1 MTDADIPC
9 SWPAPADP
17 EAAKRFLERFAAAAA
32 PFGPHGDSAPTPIPV
47 AGPLAGPMAMLRAV
61 GGNSGYLSDLALREP
76 ETLLRVARDGPA
88 AAIDRA
94 FADLAETPPAA
105 PAAEVGAAM
114 RQAKRQVALA
124 VALGDIGGL
133 APLSRV
139 TGALSRL
146 AEVTLQLGLRHLLL
160 AAHAR
165 GAIRLPAPETDPV
178 HGSGLIILA
187 LGKLGGRELNYSSD
201 IDLIVFYDPSAIA
214 FQSETIGAIYTRLAR
229 DLVRLMEAREGG
241 SYVFRVDLR
250 LRPDPAAMPL
260 AVSVTTALTYYETV
274 GRNWE
279 RLALIKARPV
289 AGDIGLGASL
299 LDALRP
305 FVWRRHLDFAA
316 IADIHA
322 MKRRI
327 DAHRGGPIPPGADP
341 VARLRAHD
349 LKIGRGGIREIEFLA
364 QSQQLVWGGREPS
377 LRVGATLPALR
388 LLTRLRH
395 MSSETAATLTR
406 AYRFLRQVEHRVQMV
421 ADRQTHALP
430 ETAQAFA
437 ALATF
442 MGFATPAAFAE
453 TLLTHLLAVQALYD
467 RFFETDD
474 DADSLEVGAI
484 GTPPPETA
492 VARLAGLG
500 FTDPTRVVEIV
511 RRWMAGRPRAL
522 RSERSRALLE
532 GLLPRIVEAIAGQ
545 PQPDQTFARFDN
557 FVTRLPAGIQLLSLF
572 RRNPALIDRIAVL
585 LGAAPGL
592 SDHLA
597 GHPGALEGLLGSDE
611 ARADPVRVL
620 RRQLVD
626 AMTLEDTIAL
636 TRHFVSEEH
645 FRIGVA
651 QLEGRMDVDDAGL
664 ARTALADAALSTIL
678 GAVVANHTD
687 RYGWLRGVSFAVVLL
702 GKGGGR
708 EMMPGSD
715 LDLMLIYDRPEDIEE
730 SQGPKPLAP
739 SQWVGRLVT
748 AFTGALTAQGI
759 EGPMYRV
766 DMRLRPS
773 GNQGPVAVSLGAF
786 RAYHA
791 DRAWT
796 WEQMALTRARVVAG
810 VDHFR
815 PVVEAALSDAR
826 RPRRA
831 AEVLRRDALEM
842 RRRLLRDL
850 PAVGPW
856 DVKLRSGGQMEVDF
870 VTQILQLIHFD
881 QRPELRHTTTRFALQ
896 ALMGIGALSAE
907 DGEAL
912 IAADHLWRTIQSML
926 RLTVGAVTAPDVAEA
941 SARIL
946 LAATGETTMRSL
958 RATIARRA
966 DLVRGVFIRHIGDP
980 GAPHRPTQQKG
991 PAA

>member
-1 MTDADIPC
+1 MTDADITHR
-9 SWPAPADP
+9 WPAPADP
-17 EAAKRFLERFAAAAA
+17 AAADRFVERFEAVAAAFGADGAVA
-32 PFGPHGDSAPTPIPV
+32 P
-47 AGPLAGPMAMLRAV
+47 LAMLRAV
-61 GGNSGYLSDLALREP
+61 GGNSGYLCDLALREP
-76 ETLLRVARDGPA
+76 ETLLRVARHGPA
-88 AAIDRA
+88 AAVEHA
-94 FADLAETPPAA
+94 FARLTETDARA
-105 PAAEVGAAM
+105 PGPVVGAAM
-114 RQAKRQVALA
+114 REAKRQVALA
-124 VALGDIGGL
+124 VALGDIGGVS
-133 APLSRV
+133 PLSRV

-146 AEVTLQLGLRHLLL
+146 AEVTLQLGVRHLLL

-165 GAIRLPAPETDPV
+165 GTIKLAEPAADPAR
-178 HGSGLIILA
+178 GSGLIILA

-201 IDLIVFYDPSAIA
+201 IDLIVFYDPAAMA
-214 FQSETIGAIYTRLAR
+214 FPTETIGAIYTRLAR
-229 DLVRLMEAREGG
+229 DLVKLMEAREGG

-260 AVSVTTALTYYETV
+260 AVSVPTALTYYETV

-289 AGDIGLGASL
+289 AGDLGLGAGL

-327 DAHRGGPIPPGADP
+327 DAHRGGPIPPGLDP
-341 VARLRAHD
+341 VARLLAHD
-349 LKIGRGGIREIEFLA
+349 LKVGRGGIREIEFLA
-364 QSQQLVWGGREPS
+364 QSPQLVWGGREPS

-395 MSSETAATLTR
+395 MSSDTAATLTR

-430 ETAQAFA
+430 ATAEGFA

-442 MGFATPAAFAE
+442 MGFATPDAFAE
-453 TLLTHLLAVQALYD
+453 TLLSHLLAVQRLYD
-467 RFFETDD
+467 SFFEAAD
-474 DADSLEVGAI
+474 DADSLEVGAL
-484 GTPPPETA
+484 GAPPPEAT
-492 VARLAGLG
+492 VARLTGLG
-500 FTDPTRVVEIV
+500 FNDPLRVVEII

-522 RSERSRALLE
+522 RSERSRALLDT
-532 GLLPRIVEAIAGQ
+532 LLPRILEAIAGQ
-545 PQPDQTFARFDN
+545 PQPDQTFARFDH
-557 FVTRLPAGIQLLSLF
+557 FVSRLPAGIQLLSLF

-585 LGAAPGL
+585 LGAAPAL

-597 GHPGALEGLLGSDE
+597 GHPGALEGLLGSE
-611 ARADPVRVL
+611 EERADPARIL

-626 AMTLEDTIAL
+626 ALTLEDTIAL
-636 TRHFVSEEH
+636 TRHFVSEEQ

-651 QLEGRMDVDDAGL
+651 QLEGRMDVDAAGL

-678 GAVVANHTD
+678 AAVVANHTD
-687 RYGWLRGVSFAVVLL
+687 RYGWLRGIAFAVVLL

-715 LDLMLIYDRPEDIEE
+715 LDLMLIYDRPEDGQE

-739 SQWVGRLVT
+739 SQWIGRLVT
-748 AFTGALTAQGI
+748 AFTGALTAQGV

-791 DRAWT
+791 EQAWT

-810 VDHFR
+810 VDVFR
-815 PVVEAALSDAR
+815 PVVEAALNLALH
-826 RPRRA
+826 PRHA
-831 AEVLRRDALEM
+831 PDGLRRDALEM
-842 RRRLLRDL
+842 RRRMLRDL
-850 PAVGPW
+850 PAQGPW
-856 DVKLRSGGQMEVDF
+856 DVKLRAGGQMEVEF
-870 VTQILQLIHFD
+870 VTQILSLIHCAE
-881 QRPELRHTTTRFALQ
+881 RPERRNTTTRVALGNLIDLGVLP
-896 ALMGIGALSAE
+896 AVEGV
-907 DGEAL
+907 AL
-912 IAADHLWRTIQSML
+912 IEADHLWRTIQSML
-926 RLTVGAVTAPDVAEA
+926 RLTVGPVTTPEVAEA
-941 SARIL
+941 SVRIL
-946 LAATGETTMRSL
+946 LAATGERTMRDL
-958 RATIARRA
+958 RVRMDGTAALAR
-966 DLVRGVFIRHIGDP
+966 GIFIRHIGDP
-980 GAPHRPTQQKG
+980 GP
-991 PAA
+991 PAAPIRPIHPKGTAQ

>member
-1 MTDADIPC
+1 MTDAEITYR
-9 SWPAPADP
+9 WPAAADS
-17 EAAKRFLERFAAAAA
+17 AAADRFLERFETVAA
-32 PFGPHGDSAPTPIPV
+32 PFGAAP
-47 AGPLAGPMAMLRAV
+47 LAMLRAV
-61 GGNSGYLSDLALREP
+61 GGNSDYLSDLALREP
-76 ETLLRVARDGPA
+76 ETLLRVAAEGPTA
-88 AAIDRA
+88 AVDHA
-94 FADLAETPPAA
+94 FERLAQADPHAS
-105 PAAEVGAAM
+105 AAEVGAAM

-124 VALGDIGGL
+124 VALGDIGGVL
-133 APLSRV
+133 PLSRV

-165 GAIRLPAPETDPV
+165 GVIKLPEAEADPAR
-178 HGSGLIILA
+178 GSGLIILA

-201 IDLIVFYDPSAIA
+201 IDLIVFYDPAAVA
-214 FQSETIGAIYTRLAR
+214 FPTETIGATYTRLAR
-229 DLVRLMEAREGG
+229 DLVKLMEAREGG

-260 AVSVTTALTYYETV
+260 AVSVPTALTYYETV

-279 RLALIKARPV
+279 RLALIKARAV
-289 AGDIGLGASL
+289 AGDIGLGTTL

-327 DAHRGGPIPPGADP
+327 DAHRGGPLPEGADP
-341 VARLRAHD
+341 VTRLLAHD

-364 QSQQLVWGGREPS
+364 QSQQLVWGGREPA

-395 MSSETAATLTR
+395 MSSETASILTR
-406 AYRFLRQVEHRVQMV
+406 AYRALRQVEHRVQMV

-430 ETAQAFA
+430 ANREAFA
-437 ALATF
+437 AFATF
-442 MGFATPAAFAE
+442 MGFETPRAFAE
-453 TLLTHLLAVQALYD
+453 SLLAHLLAVQALYD
-467 RFFETDD
+467 SFFEGEDE
-474 DADSLEVGAI
+474 ADSLEVGILGA
-484 GTPPPETA
+484 PPPEAT
-492 VARLAGLG
+492 VARLTRLG
-500 FTDPTRVVEIV
+500 FTDPLRVVEIV

-532 GLLPRIVEAIAGQ
+532 ALLPRILEGIARQ

-557 FVTRLPAGIQLLSLF
+557 FVSRLPAGIQLLSLF

-597 GHPGALEGLLGSDE
+597 THPGALEGLLGSE
-611 ARADPVRVL
+611 EVRADPARVL

-626 AMTLEDTIAL
+626 AATLEDTIAL

-651 QLEGRMDVDDAGL
+651 QLEGRMDVDAAGI
-664 ARTALADAALSTIL
+664 ARSTLADAALSTIL
-678 GAVVANHTD
+678 GAVVAHHTE
-687 RYGWLRGVSFAVVLL
+687 RYGWLQGIAFAIVLL

-715 LDLMLIYDRPEDIEE
+715 LDLMLIYDRPDEAAE
-730 SQGPKPLAP
+730 SQGPKRLAP
-739 SQWVGRLVT
+739 SQWIGRLVT
-748 AFTGALTAQGI
+748 AVTGALTAQGV

-786 RAYHA
+786 RGYHA
-791 DRAWT
+791 EQAWT

-810 VDHFR
+810 IEEFR
-815 PVVEAALSDAR
+815 PVVEAALSVAL

-831 AEVLRRDALEM
+831 PRVVRQDALEM

-850 PAVGPW
+850 PPQGPW
-856 DVKLRSGGQMEVDF
+856 DVKLRPGGQMEVEF
-870 VTQILQLIHFD
+870 VAQTLQLVHCAE
-881 QRPELRHTTTRFALQ
+881 RPELRSTTTRFALDN
-896 ALMGIGALSAE
+896 LVGLGVLSAE
-907 DGEAL
+907 DGSAL
-912 IAADHLWRTIQSML
+912 IAADHLWRTIQSVL
-926 RLTVGAVTAPDVAEA
+926 RLTVGPVTAPEVAEA

-946 LAATGETTMRSL
+946 LAATGEATMHDL
-958 RATIARRA
+958 RRRIDQTA
-966 DLVRGVFIRHIGDP
+966 ILVREIFIRHIGDP
-980 GAPHRPTQQKG
+980 GPPVAPHRATHPRG
-991 PAA
+991 AAP

>member
-1 MTDADIPC
+1 
-9 SWPAPADP
+9 
-17 EAAKRFLERFAAAAA
+17 
-32 PFGPHGDSAPTPIPV
+32 
-47 AGPLAGPMAMLRAV
+47 
-61 GGNSGYLSDLALREP
+61 
-76 ETLLRVARDGPA
+76 
-88 AAIDRA
+88 
-94 FADLAETPPAA
+94 
-105 PAAEVGAAM
+105 M

-124 VALGDIGGL
+124 VALGDIGGVS
-133 APLSRV
+133 PLSRV

-165 GAIRLPAPETDPV
+165 GTIRLPEPEADQT

-201 IDLIVFYDPSAIA
+201 IDLIVFYDPAAIA
-214 FQSETIGAIYTRLAR
+214 HPPETIGAIYTRLAR
-229 DLVRLMEAREGG
+229 DLVRLMEARADG

-260 AVSVTTALTYYETV
+260 AVSVPTALTYYETV

-327 DAHRGGPIPPGADP
+327 DAHRGGPLPAGRDP
-341 VARLRAHD
+341 VARLLTHD

-364 QSQQLVWGGREPS
+364 QSQQLVWGGREPM
-377 LRVGATLPALR
+377 LRIGATLPALR

-430 ETAQAFA
+430 ATTEAFA

-442 MGFATPAAFAE
+442 MGFASPEAFAN
-453 TLLTHLLAVQALYD
+453 TLLSHLLAVQALYD
-467 RFFETDD
+467 RFFEADD
-474 DADSLEVGAI
+474 EADSLEVGAI
-484 GTPPPETA
+484 GAPPPETT
-492 VARLAGLG
+492 VARLTGLG
-500 FTDPTRVVEIV
+500 FTDPLRVIEII

-532 GLLPRIVEAIAGQ
+532 ALLPRILEAIAVQ
-545 PQPDQTFARFDN
+545 PQPDQTFARFDH
-557 FVTRLPAGIQLLSLF
+557 FVARLPAGIQLLSLF

-597 GHPGALEGLLGSDE
+597 SHPGALEGLLGSE
-611 ARADPVRVL
+611 EERADPARVL

-626 AMTLEDTIAL
+626 AMTLEDSIAL

-651 QLEGRMDVDDAGL
+651 QLEGRMDVDVAGL
-664 ARTALADAALSTIL
+664 ARSALADAALSTIL
-678 GAVVANHTD
+678 GAVVANHAD
-687 RYGWLRGVSFAVVLL
+687 RYGWLRGIAFAIVLL

-715 LDLMLIYDRPEDIEE
+715 LDLMLIYDRPEEAEE
-730 SQGPKPLAP
+730 SQGPRPLAP
-739 SQWVGRLVT
+739 SQWIGRLVT
-748 AFTGALTAQGI
+748 AVTGALTAQGV

-791 DRAWT
+791 EQAWT

-810 VDHFR
+810 VDSFR
-815 PVVEAALSDAR
+815 PVVEEALSEAL

-831 AEVLRRDALEM
+831 PEVLRHDALEM

-850 PAVGPW
+850 PAQGAW
-856 DVKLRSGGQMEVDF
+856 DVKLRPGGQMEVEF
-870 VTQILQLIHFD
+870 VTQILQLIHCAD
-881 QRPELRHTTTRFALQ
+881 RPDKRSTTTRFALGNLM
-896 ALMGIGALSAE
+896 ALGVLTPGDGA
-907 DGEAL
+907 AL
-912 IAADHLWRTIQSML
+912 IAADHLWRTIQSVL
-926 RLTVGAVTAPDVAEA
+926 RLTVGPVTAPDGAEA
-941 SARIL
+941 AARIL
-946 LAATGETTMRSL
+946 LAATGEPTMHEL
-958 RATIARRA
+958 RHRIDRTAA
-966 DLVRGVFIRHIGDP
+966 LVRHIFIRHIGDP
-980 GAPHRPTQQKG
+980 TPAESPTKPQKG
-991 PAA
+991 PSA

>member
-1 MTDADIPC
+1 MTDAENTC
-9 SWPAPADP
+9 RWPAPADP
-17 EAAKRFLERFAAAAA
+17 AAADRFLERFEAAASPYGAA
-32 PFGPHGDSAPTPIPV
+32 P
-47 AGPLAGPMAMLRAV
+47 LALLRAI

-76 ETLLRVARDGPA
+76 ETVLRVAREGPA
-88 AAIDRA
+88 AAVDYV
-94 FADLAETPPAA
+94 FATLADTRPQA

-124 VALGDIGGL
+124 VALGDIGGTS
-133 APLSRV
+133 PLSRV

-165 GAIRLPAPETDPV
+165 GTIHLPAPEADPIE
-178 HGSGLIILA
+178 GCGLIILA

-201 IDLIVFYDPSAIA
+201 IDLIVFYDPAAPA
-214 FQSETIGAIYTRLAR
+214 FPPETIGAICTRLAR
-229 DLVRLMEAREGG
+229 DLVKLMEAREGG

-260 AVSVTTALTYYETV
+260 AVSVPTALTYYETV

-279 RLALIKARPV
+279 RLALIKARPI

-305 FVWRRHLDFAA
+305 FIWRRHLDFAA

-327 DAHRGGPIPPGADP
+327 DAHRGGPIPGGADP
-341 VARLRAHD
+341 VVRLLAHD

-364 QSQQLVWGGREPS
+364 QSQQLVWGGREPI

-395 MSSETAATLTR
+395 MPSETAATLTR

-430 ETAQAFA
+430 ATGAGFA

-467 RFFETDD
+467 GFFEADEH
-474 DADSLEVGAI
+474 ADSVEVGII
-484 GTPPPETA
+484 GAPPPEAT
-492 VARLAGLG
+492 VARLAHLG
-500 FTDPTRVVEIV
+500 FTDPNRIIETI
-511 RRWMAGRPRAL
+511 RRWMVGRPRAL
-522 RSERSRALLE
+522 RSERSRALLDA
-532 GLLPRIVEAIAGQ
+532 LLPGILEAIARQ
-545 PQPDQTFARFDN
+545 PQPDQTFARFDH
-557 FVTRLPAGIQLLSLF
+557 FVSRLPAGIQLLSLF
-572 RRNPALIDRIAVL
+572 RRNPALIERIAVL

-597 GHPGALEGLLGSDE
+597 THPGALEGLLGSE
-611 ARADPVRVL
+611 EVRADPGRVL
-620 RRQLVD
+620 RRQLID

-636 TRHFVSEEH
+636 TGHFVSEEH

-651 QLEGRMDVDDAGL
+651 QLEDRMDVDAAGL
-664 ARTALADAALSTIL
+664 ARTSLADAALSAIL
-678 GAVVANHTD
+678 GAVVTNHTE
-687 RYGWLRGVSFAVVLL
+687 RYGWLRGGAFAIVLL

-739 SQWVGRLVT
+739 SQWFARLVT
-748 AFTGALTAQGI
+748 AFTGALTVQGV

-791 DRAWT
+791 EQAWT

-810 VDHFR
+810 LDDFR
-815 PVVEAALSDAR
+815 PMVEEALSAALH
-826 RPRRA
+826 PRRA
-831 AEVLRRDALEM
+831 PEVLRHDALEM

-850 PAVGPW
+850 PQQGAW
-856 DVKLRSGGQMEVDF
+856 DVKLRPGGQMEVDF
-870 VTQILQLIHFD
+870 VTQVLQLIHFED
-881 QRPELRHTTTRFALQ
+881 RPALRSATIRFALRNLI
-896 ALMGIGALSAE
+896 AIGALTAE
-907 DGEAL
+907 EGAVL

-926 RLTVGAVTAPDVAEA
+926 RLTVGPVTAPEMAEP

-946 LAATGETTMRSL
+946 LRATGEARIADL
-958 RATIARRA
+958 HATIARTA
-966 DLVRGVFIRHIGDP
+966 DLVRGIFIRHIGDP
-980 GAPHRPTQQKG
+980 GPSPRTTQQRG

>member
-1 MTDADIPC
+1 MTDAEIIYR
-9 SWPAPADP
+9 WPAPADP
-17 EAAKRFLERFAAAAA
+17 AAAERFLERFEAAAA
-32 PFGPHGDSAPTPIPV
+32 PFGARFDMA
-47 AGPLAGPMAMLRAV
+47 PLAMLQAI

-76 ETLLRVARDGPA
+76 ETLLRVAAEGPA
-88 AAIDRA
+88 AAVDHA
-94 FADLAETPPAA
+94 FARLMETDARASGPV
-105 PAAEVGAAM
+105 VGAAM
-114 RQAKRQVALA
+114 REAKRRVALA
-124 VALGDIGGL
+124 VALGDIGGVL
-133 APLSRV
+133 PLSRV

-146 AEVTLQLGLRHLLL
+146 AEATLQLGLRHLLL

-165 GAIRLPAPETDPV
+165 GTIKLSEPETDPAR
-178 HGSGLIILA
+178 GSGMIILA

-201 IDLIVFYDPSAIA
+201 IDLIVFYDPAAIA
-214 FQSETIGAIYTRLAR
+214 FPAETIGAIYTRLAR
-229 DLVRLMEAREGG
+229 DLVKLMEAREGG

-260 AVSVTTALTYYETV
+260 AVSVPTALTYYETV

-289 AGDIGLGASL
+289 AGDLGLGASL

-316 IADIHA
+316 ISDIHA

-327 DAHRGGPIPPGADP
+327 DAHRGGPIPEGADP
-341 VARLRAHD
+341 VRRLLGHD

-364 QSQQLVWGGREPS
+364 QSQQLVWGGREPM

-395 MSSETAATLTR
+395 MSSATAATLTR
-406 AYRFLRQVEHRVQMV
+406 AYRVLRQVEHRVQMV

-430 ETAQAFA
+430 ATEATFG

-442 MGFATPAAFAE
+442 MGFASARAFAE
-453 TLLTHLLAVQALYD
+453 SLLSHLLAVQALYD
-467 RFFETDD
+467 SFFEADD
-474 DADSLEVGAI
+474 DADSLEVGAF
-484 GTPPPETA
+484 GAPPPDVT
-492 VARLAGLG
+492 VARLTGLG
-500 FTDPTRVVEIV
+500 FTDPLRIVEIV

-522 RSERSRALLE
+522 RSERSRALLDA
-532 GLLPRIVEAIAGQ
+532 LLPRILEAIAGQ
-545 PQPDQTFARFDN
+545 PQPDQSFARFDH
-557 FVTRLPAGIQLLSLF
+557 FVSGLPAGIQLLSLF

-597 GHPGALEGLLGSDE
+597 SHPGALEGLLGSE
-611 ARADPVRVL
+611 EVRADPVRVL

-651 QLEGRMDVDDAGL
+651 QLEGRMDVDAAGL
-664 ARTALADAALSTIL
+664 ARAALADAALSTIL

-687 RYGWLRGVSFAVVLL
+687 RYGWLRGIAFAIVLL

-715 LDLMLIYDRPEDIEE
+715 LDLMLVYDRPEDVEE
-730 SQGPKPLAP
+730 SRGPRPLAP
-739 SQWVGRLVT
+739 SQWFGRLVT
-748 AFTGALTAQGI
+748 AFTGALTAQGV

-791 DRAWT
+791 EQAWT

-810 VDHFR
+810 LDDFR
-815 PVVEAALSDAR
+815 PVAEAAVSEAL

-831 AEVLRRDALEM
+831 PAVVRHDALEM
-842 RRRLLRDL
+842 RRRMLRDL
-850 PAVGPW
+850 PAQGPW
-856 DVKLRSGGQMEVDF
+856 DVKHRAGGQMEVEF
-870 VTQILQLIHFD
+870 VTQVLQLIHCAERPD
-881 QRPELRHTTTRFALQ
+881 QRSTTSRFALQ
-896 ALMGIGALSAE
+896 NLVDLGVLAAE
-907 DGEAL
+907 DGAAL
-912 IAADHLWRTIQSML
+912 IEADHLWRTIQSML
-926 RLTVGAVTAPDVAEA
+926 RLTVGPVTAPDIAEA

-946 LAATGETTMRSL
+946 LAATGEPTMLDL
-958 RATIARRA
+958 RVRIDRTAA
-966 DLVRGVFIRHIGDP
+966 LVRSIFIRHIGDP
-980 GAPHRPTQQKG
+980 AAAET
-991 PAA
+991 PARR

>member
-1 MTDADIPC
+1 M
-9 SWPAPADP
+9 
-17 EAAKRFLERFAAAAA
+17 
-32 PFGPHGDSAPTPIPV
+32 
-47 AGPLAGPMAMLRAV
+47 
-61 GGNSGYLSDLALREP
+61 
-76 ETLLRVARDGPA
+76 
-88 AAIDRA
+88 
-94 FADLAETPPAA
+94 
-105 PAAEVGAAM
+105 
-114 RQAKRQVALA
+114 
-124 VALGDIGGL
+124 
-133 APLSRV
+133 
-139 TGALSRL
+139 
-146 AEVTLQLGLRHLLL
+146 TLQLGLRHLLL

-165 GAIRLPAPETDPV
+165 GTIRLPDPETDPAR
-178 HGSGLIILA
+178 GSGLIILA

-201 IDLIVFYDPSAIA
+201 IDLIVFYDPAAIA
-214 FQSETIGAIYTRLAR
+214 FPAETIGAIYTRLAR
-229 DLVRLMEAREGG
+229 DLVKLMEAREGG

-260 AVSVTTALTYYETV
+260 AVSVPTALTYYETV

-289 AGDIGLGASL
+289 AGDLGLGASL

-305 FVWRRHLDFAA
+305 FIWRRHLDFAA

-327 DAHRGGPIPPGADP
+327 DAHRGGPIPDGADP
-341 VARLRAHD
+341 VARLLAHD

-364 QSQQLVWGGREPS
+364 QSQQLVWGGREPM

-395 MSSETAATLTR
+395 MSSATAATLTR

-430 ETAQAFA
+430 ETEPAFA

-442 MGFATPAAFAE
+442 MGFETARSFAE
-453 TLLTHLLAVQALYD
+453 TLLSHLLAVQALYD
-467 RFFETDD
+467 SFFEADA
-474 DADSLEVGAI
+474 DADSLEVGTLGA
-484 GTPPPETA
+484 PPPETT
-492 VARLAGLG
+492 VARLTGLG
-500 FTDPTRVVEIV
+500 FLDPMRVVEII

-532 GLLPRIVEAIAGQ
+532 ALLPHILEAIAAQ
-545 PQPDQTFARFDN
+545 PQPDQTFARFDH
-557 FVTRLPAGIQLLSLF
+557 FISRLPAGIQLLSLF
-572 RRNPALIDRIAVL
+572 RRNTALIDRIAVL

-597 GHPGALEGLLGSDE
+597 THPGALEGLLGSEDV
-611 ARADPVRVL
+611 RADPARVL

-626 AMTLEDTIAL
+626 AMTLEDSIAL

-645 FRIGVA
+645 FRVGVA
-651 QLEGRMDVDDAGL
+651 QLEGRMDVDAAGF

-687 RYGWLRGVSFAVVLL
+687 RYGWLRDIAFAVVLL

-715 LDLMLIYDRPEDIEE
+715 LDIMLVYDRPDDVEE

-739 SQWVGRLVT
+739 SQWIGRLVT
-748 AFTGALTAQGI
+748 AFTGALTAQGV

-791 DRAWT
+791 EQAWT

-815 PVVEAALSDAR
+815 PVVEQALSEAL
-826 RPRRA
+826 RPRRSPD
-831 AEVLRRDALEM
+831 VLRQDAVEM

-850 PAVGPW
+850 PGQGPW
-856 DVKLRSGGQMEVDF
+856 DMKLRPGGQMEVEF
-870 VTQILQLIHFD
+870 VTQILQLIHCAD
-881 QRPELRHTTTRFALQ
+881 RPELRSTTSRFALDN
-896 ALMGIGALSAE
+896 LVDLGVLPAE
-907 DGEAL
+907 DGAAL
-912 IAADHLWRTIQSML
+912 IEADHLWRTIQSML
-926 RLTVGAVTAPDVAEA
+926 RLTVGPVTAPDVAEA
-941 SARIL
+941 SARMV
-946 LAATGETTMRSL
+946 LAATGDRTMHDL
-958 RATIARRA
+958 RIRVDRMAA
-966 DLVRGVFIRHIGDP
+966 LVRSIFIRHIGDP
-980 GAPHRPTQQKG
+980 GPPEAPVGRPAHRLRG
-991 PAA
+991 

>member
-1 MTDADIPC
+1 MTDADNPQAPPFR
-9 SWPAPADP
+9 WPEPADAD
-17 EAAKRFLERFAAAAA
+17 AADRFLERFEVAAA
-32 PFGPHGDSAPTPIPV
+32 PFGSAFQP
-47 AGPLAGPMAMLRAV
+47 APLAMLRAV

-76 ETLLRVARDGPA
+76 ETLLRVATDGA
-88 AAIDRA
+88 GAGIDHA
-94 FADLAETPPAA
+94 FARLVQTDPRTSGAR
-105 PAAEVGAAM
+105 VGAAM
-114 RQAKRQVALA
+114 REAKRQVALA
-124 VALGDIGGL
+124 VALGDIGGVL
-133 APLSRV
+133 PLSRV

-146 AEVTLQLGLRHLLL
+146 AEMTLQLGLRHLLL

-165 GAIRLPAPETDPV
+165 GAIALSNPDSDPV
-178 HGSGLIILA
+178 QGSGLIILA

-201 IDLIVFYDPSAIA
+201 IDLIVFYDPAAVA
-214 FQSETIGAIYTRLAR
+214 FPAETIGAIYTRLAR
-229 DLVRLMEAREGG
+229 DLVKLMEAREGG

-260 AVSVTTALTYYETV
+260 AVSVQTALTYYETV

-289 AGDIGLGASL
+289 AGDLGLGASL

-327 DAHRGGPIPPGADP
+327 DAHRGGPIPGGADP
-341 VARLRAHD
+341 VIRLLAHD

-364 QSQQLVWGGREPS
+364 QSQQLVWGGREPI

-388 LLTRLRH
+388 LLTRLGH
-395 MSSETAATLTR
+395 MSSDTAATLTR

-430 ETAQAFA
+430 ATTESFA

-442 MGFATPAAFAE
+442 MGYESPRAFAD
-453 TLLTHLLAVQALYD
+453 TLLSHLLAVQALYD
-467 RFFETDD
+467 SFFEAGNDLDD
-474 DADSLEVGAI
+474 LEVGTLGA
-484 GTPPPETA
+484 PPPDKT
-492 VARLAGLG
+492 VTRLADLG
-500 FTDPTRVVEIV
+500 FTDPIRVVEII

-522 RSERSRALLE
+522 RSERARALLE
-532 GLLPRIVEAIAGQ
+532 GLLPRILEAIASQ
-545 PQPDQTFARFDN
+545 PQPDQSFARFDH
-557 FVTRLPAGIQLLSLF
+557 FIARLPAGIQLLSLF
-572 RRNPALIDRIAVL
+572 QRNPALIDRIAVL

-597 GHPGALEGLLGSDE
+597 GHPGALEGLLGSE
-611 ARADPVRVL
+611 EVRADPARML

-651 QLEGRMDVDDAGL
+651 QLEGRLDVDAAGL

-678 GAVVANHTD
+678 GAVVASHTD
-687 RYGWLRGVSFAVVLL
+687 RYGWLRGIAFAIVLL

-715 LDLMLIYDRPEDIEE
+715 LDLMLIYDRPEEAEE

-739 SQWVGRLVT
+739 SQWIGRLVT
-748 AFTGALTAQGI
+748 AFTGALTAQGV
-759 EGPMYRV
+759 EGPLYRV

-810 VDHFR
+810 VDQFR
-815 PVVEAALSDAR
+815 LLVEAALSEAL
-826 RPRRA
+826 RPRRVP
-831 AEVLRRDALEM
+831 EVMRQDALEM

-850 PAVGPW
+850 PAHGPW
-856 DVKLRSGGQMEVDF
+856 DVKLRPGGQMEVEF
-870 VTQILQLIHFD
+870 VTQVLQLIHCAE
-881 QRPELRHTTTRFALQ
+881 RPDLRSTTTRIALHN
-896 ALMGIGALSAE
+896 LVDLGVLLPE
-907 DGEAL
+907 DGAAL
-912 IAADHLWRTIQSML
+912 IEADHLWRTIQSMQ
-926 RLTVGAVTAPDVAEA
+926 RLTVGPAIAPDTAEA
-941 SARIL
+941 SARIV
-946 LAATGETTMRSL
+946 LAATGEATMAGL
-958 RATIARRA
+958 RARIDRTAA
-966 DLVRGVFIRHIGDP
+966 LVRSIFIRHIGDP
-980 GAPHRPTQQKG
+980 AAAEMQPRPQKG
-991 PAA
+991 AAQ

>member
-1 MTDADIPC
+1 MTDADISQPWPC
-9 SWPAPADP
+9 RWPAAAD
-17 EAAKRFLERFAAAAA
+17 EGAADRFLERFESVAA
-32 PFGPHGDSAPTPIPV
+32 PFGVRFEMAP
-47 AGPLAGPMAMLRAV
+47 LAMLRAV

-76 ETLLRVARDGPA
+76 ETLLRVAAQGPA
-88 AAIDRA
+88 AAVDHA
-94 FADLAETPPAA
+94 FARLSETDARA
-105 PAAEVGAAM
+105 PGPVVGAAM
-114 RQAKRQVALA
+114 RLAKRQVALA
-124 VALGDIGGL
+124 VALGDIGGVL
-133 APLSRV
+133 PLSRV
-139 TGALSRL
+139 TGVLSRL

-160 AAHAR
+160 AAHVRGTIKLPDPEADPAR
-165 GAIRLPAPETDPV
+165 
-178 HGSGLIILA
+178 GSGLIILA

-201 IDLIVFYDPSAIA
+201 IDLIVFYDPAAVA
-214 FQSETIGAIYTRLAR
+214 FPAETIGAAYTRLAR
-229 DLVRLMEAREGG
+229 DLVKLMEAREGG

-260 AVSVTTALTYYETV
+260 AVSVPTALTYYETV

-289 AGDIGLGASL
+289 AGDLGLGASL

-327 DAHRGGPIPPGADP
+327 DAHRGGPIPDGDDP
-341 VARLRAHD
+341 VIRLLAHD

-364 QSQQLVWGGREPS
+364 QSQQLVWGGREPI
-377 LRVGATLPALR
+377 LRVGSTLPALR

-395 MSSETAATLTR
+395 ISSETAATLTR
-406 AYRFLRQVEHRVQMV
+406 AYRILRQVEHRVQMV
-421 ADRQTHALP
+421 QDRQTHALP
-430 ETAQAFA
+430 ATAEGFA

-442 MGFATPAAFAE
+442 MGFETPRAFAE
-453 TLLTHLLAVQALYD
+453 TLLSHLLAVQALYD
-467 RFFETDD
+467 GFFAAAED
-474 DADSLEVGAI
+474 DADAMEVGTLGA
-484 GTPPPETA
+484 PPPEAT
-492 VARLAGLG
+492 VARLTGLG
-500 FTDPTRVVEIV
+500 FTDPLRVVEII

-522 RSERSRALLE
+522 RSERARALLE
-532 GLLPRIVEAIAGQ
+532 ALLPRILEAIAVQ
-545 PQPDQTFARFDN
+545 PQPDQTFARFDH
-557 FVTRLPAGIQLLSLF
+557 FISRLAAGIQLLSLF

-597 GHPGALEGLLGSDE
+597 SHPGAMEGLLGSE
-611 ARADPVRVL
+611 EVRADPTRIL

-651 QLEGRMDVDDAGL
+651 QLEGRLDVDAAGL

-678 GAVVANHTD
+678 GAVVANHTE
-687 RYGWLRGVSFAVVLL
+687 RYGWLRGIAFAVVLL

-715 LDLMLIYDRPEDIEE
+715 LDLMLIYDRPEEVEE

-739 SQWVGRLVT
+739 SQWIGRLVT
-748 AFTGALTAQGI
+748 AFTGALTAQGV

-810 VDHFR
+810 VDQFR
-815 PVVEAALSDAR
+815 PVVEAALSEAL
-826 RPRRA
+826 RPRRTP
-831 AEVLRRDALEM
+831 EVLRQDALEM

-850 PAVGPW
+850 PPQGAW
-856 DVKLRSGGQMEVDF
+856 DMKLRPGGQMEVEF
-870 VTQILQLIHFD
+870 VTQVLQLIHLAE
-881 QRPELRHTTTRFALQ
+881 RPDLRSTTTRFALRS
-896 ALMGIGALSAE
+896 LVELGVLPPE
-907 DGEAL
+907 DGATL
-912 IAADHLWRTIQSML
+912 VKADHLWRTIQSIL
-926 RLTVGAVTAPDVAEA
+926 RLTVGPVTAPEVAEA

-946 LAATGETTMRSL
+946 LAATGETTMHDL
-958 RATIARRA
+958 RARMDRTAA
-966 DLVRGVFIRHIGDP
+966 LVRRIFIRHIGEPD
-980 GAPHRPTQQKG
+980 APPRP
-991 PAA
+991 

>member
-1 MTDADIPC
+1 MTDAEIIYR
-9 SWPAPADP
+9 WPEPADP
-17 EAAKRFLERFAAAAA
+17 AAADRFIERFEAVAA
-32 PFGPHGDSAPTPIPV
+32 PFGEAPRRML
-47 AGPLAGPMAMLRAV
+47 LAI
-61 GGNSGYLSDLALREP
+61 GGNSDYLADLALREP
-76 ETLLRVARDGPA
+76 QTLLRVAHAGPADAVDHAFAELMETEARAPA
-88 AAIDRA
+88 AA
-94 FADLAETPPAA
+94 
-105 PAAEVGAAM
+105 VGAAM
-114 RQAKRQVALA
+114 RRAKRQVALA
-124 VALGDIGGL
+124 VALGDIGGVL
-133 APLSRV
+133 PLSRV

-165 GAIRLPAPETDPV
+165 GTIKLPDP
-178 HGSGLIILA
+178 GAADPAGDSGLIILA

-201 IDLIVFYDPSAIA
+201 IDLIVFYDPAAVASP
-214 FQSETIGAIYTRLAR
+214 SETIGAIYTRLAR
-229 DLVRLMEAREGG
+229 DLVKLMEAREGG

-260 AVSVTTALTYYETV
+260 AVSVPTALTYYETV

-289 AGDIGLGASL
+289 AGDISLGNSL

-305 FVWRRHLDFAA
+305 FIWRRHLDFAA

-327 DAHRGGPIPPGADP
+327 DAHRGGPIPDGHDP
-341 VARLRAHD
+341 VARLLAHD

-364 QSQQLVWGGREPS
+364 QSQQLVWGGREPT

-388 LLTRLRH
+388 LLTRLGH

-406 AYRFLRQVEHRVQMV
+406 AYRVLRQVEHRVQMV

-430 ETAQAFA
+430 ATEAAFA

-442 MGFATPAAFAE
+442 MGFDTARAFAE
-453 TLLTHLLAVQALYD
+453 HLLSHLLPVQALYD
-467 RFFETDD
+467 GFFAAAED
-474 DADSLEVGAI
+474 DAESLEVGAL
-484 GTPPPETA
+484 GAPPPEATI
-492 VARLAGLG
+492 ARLTGLG
-500 FTDPTRVVEIV
+500 FTDPGRVVEII

-522 RSERSRALLE
+522 RSERSRTLLDALLPNI
-532 GLLPRIVEAIAGQ
+532 LEAIAAQ
-545 PQPDQTFARFDN
+545 PQPDQSFARFDH
-557 FVTRLPAGIQLLSLF
+557 FITRLPAGIQLLSLF
-572 RRNPALIDRIAVL
+572 QRNPALIDRIAVV

-597 GHPGALEGLLGSDE
+597 GHPGSLEGLLGSE
-611 ARADPVRVL
+611 EVRADPARVL

-645 FRIGVA
+645 FRIGMA
-651 QLEGRMDVDDAGL
+651 QLEGRMDVDAAGL

-678 GAVVANHTD
+678 SAVVANHTD
-687 RYGWLRGVSFAVVLL
+687 RYGWLRGIAFAIVLL

-715 LDLMLIYDRPEDIEE
+715 LDLMLIYDRPEEVED

-739 SQWVGRLVT
+739 SQWISRLVT
-748 AFTGALTAQGI
+748 AVTGALTAQGV

-791 DRAWT
+791 EQAWT

-810 VDHFR
+810 LDHFQ
-815 PVVEAALSDAR
+815 PVVEAALSVAL
-826 RPRRA
+826 RPRRPP
-831 AEVLRRDALEM
+831 EVLRQDALEM

-850 PAVGPW
+850 PPQGPW
-856 DVKLRSGGQMEVDF
+856 DVKLRPGGTDGSGV
-870 VTQILQLIHFD
+870 H
-881 QRPELRHTTTRFALQ
+881 H
-896 ALMGIGALSAE
+896 
-907 DGEAL
+907 
-912 IAADHLWRTIQSML
+912 
-926 RLTVGAVTAPDVAEA
+926 PD
-941 SARIL
+941 
-946 LAATGETTMRSL
+946 
-958 RATIARRA
+958 
-966 DLVRGVFIRHIGDP
+966 
-980 GAPHRPTQQKG
+980 
-991 PAA
+991 PAAYPLRGAA

>member
-1 MTDADIPC
+1 MTDADITYR
-9 SWPAPADP
+9 WPAPADP
-17 EAAKRFLERFAAAAA
+17 AAADRFLERFETVAA
-32 PFGPHGDSAPTPIPV
+32 PFRTQA
-47 AGPLAGPMAMLRAV
+47 AMEPLAMLRAI
-61 GGNSGYLSDLALREP
+61 GGNSGYLADLALREP
-76 ETLLRVARDGPA
+76 ETLLRVAALGPA
-88 AAIDRA
+88 AAVDHA
-94 FADLAETPPAA
+94 FARLEETDARA
-105 PAAEVGAAM
+105 PGAEVGAAM
-114 RQAKRQVALA
+114 REAKRQVALA
-124 VALGDIGGL
+124 VALGDIGGVS
-133 APLSRV
+133 PLSRV

-165 GAIRLPAPETDPV
+165 GAIRLPDPDTDPAA
-178 HGSGLIILA
+178 GSGLIILA

-201 IDLIVFYDPSAIA
+201 IDLIVFYDPAAVA
-214 FQSETIGAIYTRLAR
+214 FPTETIGATYTRLAR
-229 DLVRLMEAREGG
+229 DLVKLMEAREGG

-260 AVSVTTALTYYETV
+260 AVSVPTALTYYETV

-289 AGDIGLGASL
+289 AGDLGLGASL

-341 VARLRAHD
+341 VARLLGHD

-364 QSQQLVWGGREPS
+364 QSQQLVWGGREPM

-395 MSSETAATLTR
+395 ISSETAATLTR
-406 AYRFLRQVEHRVQMV
+406 AYRVLRQVEHRVQMV

-430 ETAQAFA
+430 ATGAGFA

-442 MGFATPAAFAE
+442 MGFANAETFAE
-453 TLLTHLLAVQALYD
+453 TLLSHLLAVQALYD
-467 RFFETDD
+467 GFFAAADD
-474 DADSLEVGAI
+474 DADTLEFGGLGA
-484 GTPPPETA
+484 PPPEATI
-492 VARLAGLG
+492 ARLTDLG
-500 FTDPTRVVEIV
+500 FTDPTRIVEII

-532 GLLPRIVEAIAGQ
+532 ALLPRILQAIAGQ
-545 PQPDQTFARFDN
+545 PQPDQTFARFDH
-557 FVTRLPAGIQLLSLF
+557 FIARLPAGIQLLSLF

-597 GHPGALEGLLGSDE
+597 SHPGALEGLLGSE
-611 ARADPVRVL
+611 EVRADPARVL

-651 QLEGRMDVDDAGL
+651 QLEGRMDVDTAGL
-664 ARTALADAALSTIL
+664 ARTALADAALSTML

-687 RYGWLRGVSFAVVLL
+687 RYGWLRGIAFAVVLL

-715 LDLMLIYDRPEDIEE
+715 LDLMLVYDRPEDVAE
-730 SQGPKPLAP
+730 SEGPKRLAP
-739 SQWVGRLVT
+739 SQWIGRLVT
-748 AFTGALTAQGI
+748 AFTGALTAQGV
-759 EGPMYRV
+759 EGALYRV

-791 DRAWT
+791 ERAWT

-815 PVVEAALSDAR
+815 PVVEAALSEAL
-826 RPRRA
+826 RPRRGP
-831 AEVLRRDALEM
+831 EVLRHDALEM

-850 PAVGPW
+850 PAQGMW
-856 DVKLRSGGQMEVDF
+856 DVKLRPGGQMEVEF
-870 VTQILQLIHFD
+870 VAQILQLIHCAD
-881 QRPELRHTTTRFALQ
+881 RPELRSTTTRIALGNLVNLGVLP
-896 ALMGIGALSAE
+896 AGDGA
-907 DGEAL
+907 AL
-912 IAADHLWRTIQSML
+912 IEADHLWRTIQSML
-926 RLTVGAVTAPDVAEA
+926 RLTVGPVTAPDAAEA
-941 SARIL
+941 SARIV
-946 LAATGETTMRSL
+946 LAATGAPTMNDL
-958 RATIARRA
+958 RARVDRTAA
-966 DLVRGVFIRHIGDP
+966 LVRGIFIRHIGDP
-980 GAPHRPTQQKG
+980 GPSETPPRPQKG

>member
-1 MTDADIPC
+1 MTDAEITYR
-9 SWPAPADP
+9 WPAPADP
-17 EAAKRFLERFAAAAA
+17 AAADRFLDRFEAVAARFGMA
-32 PFGPHGDSAPTPIPV
+32 P
-47 AGPLAGPMAMLRAV
+47 LAMLRAV
-61 GGNSGYLSDLALREP
+61 GGNSDYLSDLALREP
-76 ETLLRVARDGPA
+76 ETLLRVATEGPA
-88 AAIDRA
+88 AAVDHA
-94 FADLAETPPAA
+94 FARLLETDARAA
-105 PAAEVGAAM
+105 GPVVGAAM
-114 RQAKRQVALA
+114 RRAKRQVALA
-124 VALGDIGGL
+124 VALGDIGGVL
-133 APLSRV
+133 PLSRV

-146 AEVTLQLGLRHLLL
+146 AEATLQLGLRHLLL

-165 GAIRLPAPETDPV
+165 GVLKLADPDADPAL
-178 HGSGLIILA
+178 GSGLIILA

-201 IDLIVFYDPSAIA
+201 IDLIVFYDPAAIA
-214 FQSETIGAIYTRLAR
+214 LPPETIGATYTRLAR
-229 DLVRLMEAREGG
+229 DLVKLMEAREGG

-250 LRPDPAAMPL
+250 LRPDPGAMPL
-260 AVSVTTALTYYETV
+260 AVSVPTALTYYETV

-327 DAHRGGPIPPGADP
+327 DAHRGGPIPDGTDP
-341 VARLRAHD
+341 VIRLLAHD

-364 QSQQLVWGGREPS
+364 QSQQLVWGGREPM

-406 AYRFLRQVEHRVQMV
+406 AYRVLRQVEHRVQMV

-430 ETAQAFA
+430 ATEAAFA
-437 ALATF
+437 ALAIF
-442 MGFATPAAFAE
+442 MGFTTAGAFADH
-453 TLLTHLLAVQALYD
+453 LLTHLLAVQSLYD
-467 RFFETDD
+467 GFFADEDD
-474 DADSLEVGAI
+474 SDSLEVGAL
-484 GTPPPETA
+484 GAPPPETTI
-492 VARLAGLG
+492 ARLTGLG
-500 FTDPTRVVEIV
+500 FTDPMRIVEII

-522 RSERSRALLE
+522 RSERSRTLLE
-532 GLLPRIVEAIAGQ
+532 ALLPRILEAIAGQ
-545 PQPDQTFARFDN
+545 PQPDQTFARFDH
-557 FVTRLPAGIQLLSLF
+557 FIARLPAGIQLLSLF

-592 SDHLA
+592 ADHLA
-597 GHPGALEGLLGSDE
+597 SHPGALEGLLGSE
-611 ARADPVRVL
+611 EVRADPARVL

-636 TRHFVSEEH
+636 TGHLVSEEH

-651 QLEGRMDVDDAGL
+651 QLEARMDVDAAGL

-678 GAVVANHTD
+678 AAVVANHTD
-687 RYGWLRGVSFAVVLL
+687 RYGWLRGIAFAIVLL

-715 LDLMLIYDRPEDIEE
+715 LDLMLIYDRPEEAEE

-748 AFTGALTAQGI
+748 AVTGALTVQGV

-791 DRAWT
+791 EQAWT

-815 PVVEAALSDAR
+815 PVVEDALNEAL
-826 RPRRA
+826 RPRRPPDM
-831 AEVLRRDALEM
+831 LRQDAVEM

-850 PAVGPW
+850 PAHGPW
-856 DVKLRSGGQMEVDF
+856 DVKLRPGGQMEVEF
-870 VTQILQLIHFD
+870 VTQILQLIHCAE
-881 QRPELRHTTTRFALQ
+881 RPEQRSTTTRIAIHNLID
-896 ALMGIGALSAE
+896 IGVLSAA
-907 DGEAL
+907 DGTAL
-912 IAADHLWRTIQSML
+912 IEADHLWRTIQSML
-926 RLTVGAVTAPDVAEA
+926 RLTVGPAAAPDGTEA

-946 LAATGETTMRSL
+946 VAATGARSMHDL
-958 RATIARRA
+958 LTRIDRTAA
-966 DLVRGVFIRHIGDP
+966 LVRSIFIRHIGDIP
-980 GAPHRPTQQKG
+980 VAQTLPRPQKG
-991 PAA
+991 PAP

>member
-1 MTDADIPC
+1 MSDAAITPHWPEPADAD
-9 SWPAPADP
+9 AAD
-17 EAAKRFLERFAAAAA
+17 RFLERFLPVVR
-32 PFGPHGDSAPTPIPV
+32 PFGTAQAD
-47 AGPLAGPMAMLRAV
+47 LLRAV
-61 GGNSGYLSDLALREP
+61 GGNSEYLSDLALREP
-76 ETLLRVARDGPA
+76 ETLLRVARHGPA
-88 AAIDRA
+88 AAADHA
-94 FADLAETPPAA
+94 FARLGGTSPAA
-105 PAAEVGAAM
+105 PAAIVGAAM
-114 RQAKRQVALA
+114 REAKRQVALA

-133 APLSRV
+133 WPLSRV

-146 AEVTLQLGLRHLLL
+146 AEETLQLGLRHLLL

-165 GAIRLPAPETDPV
+165 GTIRLPAPERDPTE
-178 HGSGLIILA
+178 GSGLIVLA

-201 IDLIVFYDPSAIA
+201 IDLIVFYEPAAVA
-214 FQSETIGAIYTRLAR
+214 FAPETIGAIYTRLAR
-229 DLVRLMEAREGG
+229 DLVKLMEAREGG

-260 AVSVTTALTYYETV
+260 AVSVPTALTYYETV

-299 LDALRP
+299 LEALRP

-327 DAHRGGPIPPGADP
+327 DAHRGGPIPAGHDP
-341 VARLRAHD
+341 VARLLAHD

-364 QSQQLVWGGREPS
+364 QSQQLVWGGREPV

-395 MSSETAATLTR
+395 MSSDTAATLTR

-430 ETAQAFA
+430 ATAPAFA

-442 MGFATPAAFAE
+442 MGFPTARAFAE
-453 TLLTHLLAVQALYD
+453 TLLGHLVAVQTLYD
-467 RFFETDD
+467 TFFERGD
-474 DADSLEVGAI
+474 DAAGLEVGAA
-484 GTPPPETA
+484 GAPPPAATI
-492 VARLAGLG
+492 ARLTELG
-500 FTDPTRVVEIV
+500 FTDPQRVVDTV

-522 RSERSRALLE
+522 RSERARALLE
-532 GLLPRIVEAIAGQ
+532 ALVPRIVAALAAQ
-545 PQPDQTFARFDN
+545 AQPDQSFARFDH
-557 FVTRLPAGIQLLSLF
+557 FITRLPAGIQLLSLF
-572 RRNPALIDRIAVL
+572 HRNPALIDRIAGL

-592 SDHLA
+592 ADHLA
-597 GHPGALEGLLGSDE
+597 GHPGALEGLLGSE
-611 ARADPVRVL
+611 EVRADPARVL
-620 RRQLVD
+620 RRQLID

-651 QLEGRMDVDDAGL
+651 QLEGRMDVDAAGL
-664 ARTALADAALSTIL
+664 ARSALADAALSAIL

-687 RYGWLRGVSFAVVLL
+687 RYGWLRGAAFAILLL

-715 LDLMLIYDRPEDIEE
+715 LDLMLIYDRPEDAEE
-730 SQGPKPLAP
+730 SQGPRPLAP
-739 SQWVGRLVT
+739 SQWFGRLVT
-748 AFTGALTAQGI
+748 AFTGALTAQGV
-759 EGPMYRV
+759 EGPMYRA

-786 RAYHA
+786 RRYHA
-791 DRAWT
+791 EQAWT

-810 VDHFR
+810 LDDFR
-815 PVVEAALSDAR
+815 PLVEDAVRQALLPR
-826 RPRRA
+826 RPA
-831 AEVLRRDALEM
+831 DVLSQDALDM
-842 RRRLLRDL
+842 RRRLARDL
-850 PAVGPW
+850 PPQGPW
-856 DVKLRSGGQMEVDF
+856 DVRLRVGGLMEVEF
-870 VTQILQLIHFD
+870 VTQVLQLIHGAD
-881 QRPELRHTTTRFALQ
+881 RPELRSTTTRFALRNLI
-896 ALMGIGALSAE
+896 AAGVLSAA

-912 IAADHLWRTIQSML
+912 ITADHLWRTIQSLL
-926 RLTVGAVTAPDVAEA
+926 RLTVGPTAAPDLPEA
-941 SARIL
+941 SGRIL
-946 LAATGETTMRSL
+946 LAATGEATMADL
-958 RATIARRA
+958 RAAIARTA
-966 DLVRGVFIRHIGDP
+966 GLVRAIFIRHIGDP
-980 GAPHRPTQQKG
+980 GTAESPPRTTLQKG
-991 PAA
+991 AQP